1 MTPRARS
8 IAVLSVVLGLA
19 GCDLFGPEVGPPDA
33 LDVSAIGIV
42 PVVGVTVSMSAAVR
56 DDEQRVLEGQAVS
69 WSTSGG
75 SVSPASSTTDDQGV
89 ARSEWTFGTVV
100 GTQTLTVS
108 AGDVSTTITTDVGPG
123 PLATLVLST
132 EVDTLTAL
140 GDTLVITATGRDAYG
155 NERAEPA
162 VSWSSS
168 NPAVASVEG
177 GVVVAREE
185 GTVLITAAAPG
196 GSATATVTV
205 DQMVVGVTVDPHAPV
220 MVIGETLDLSVQP
233 VDARGAAVDT
243 SFAADWSSSD
253 PAVATVS
260 DAGTL
265 TAEGAGIATIA
276 VTADA
281 YSSEMSVDVRVGPRP
296 SITGISPSI
305 LAAGDTATITG
316 SAFGSSAA
324 AVDVLVDGVGARV
337 LTVTDSELTMEMP
350 APGAFPCRLTGD
362 QEVVVDVDDLTTS
375 AQHPVAGAARRT
387 LAVGE
392 SAALLGG
399 DAVCNELSEP
409 GAYVI
414 SVFNTAQSP
423 RIATGFRL
431 QGSGSA
437 AFGEAAMA
445 TIQTSQSTPETEED
459 PDPLLESHL
468 RILEENLR
476 IAREMPVGTARS
488 GVNALLAAETVGA
501 LRTFRIPNLDGNVC
515 TQYEEIT
522 ARATFVGT
530 HGVIWEDTTAPLAGQ
545 MDETWT
551 EVGTEYDEIMH
562 QVLLDYFG
570 DPLVFDDR
578 LDDNGYFYMIF
589 SPRVNEFSE
598 RPALGFVAFAD
609 FVDRETCAS
618 SDGGEIFYGRVPTQ
632 SGDGYDPGQIGDW
645 KWRMRST
652 VIHEVKHITSFANK
666 LDVDPASPNLEEIGL
681 EEATARLAE
690 EFYGRALQ
698 GYAQAGNVG
707 YEESIWCELRVGPN
721 HPTCDQVPVNMAK
734 HYAGINA
741 YLKAPAFLSP
751 FGPVWG
757 GDFSYYG
764 SGWQWVRWAID
775 QSGLPEADVIKPL
788 LREPVL
794 AGAANLADKV
804 GRPIPELLADYTLAF
819 AIDDHPSGLVPA
831 RPELSLPSW
840 DTRDIFRGLHDDYAG
855 TSLEPTYPT
864 PWPLA
869 TRALSGGSFQVDVST
884 VYGGGA
890 ALFELSA
897 VAGSQLVELLSPSG
911 SAPSP
916 LLGLSVVRVQ

>member
-1 MTPRARS
+1 MTPWARS
-8 IAVLSVVLGLA
+8 IAFFIGVLGLA
-19 GCDLFGPEVGPPDA
+19 GCDLFGPDVGPPDA
-33 LDVSAIGIV
+33 LDVSAIGIA
-42 PVVGVTVSMSAAVR
+42 PVVGVTVSMSAVVR
-56 DDEQRVLEGQAVS
+56 DDEQRPLEGHTVS
-69 WSTSGG
+69 WSSSGG
-75 SVSPASSTTDDQGV
+75 TVSPASSTTDDQGV
-89 ARSEWTFGTVV
+89 TRSDWTFGTVA

-108 AGDVSTTITTDVGPG
+108 AGDLSTTVTADVGPG
-123 PLATLVLST
+123 PLAALVLST
-132 EVDTLTAL
+132 EGDTLTAL
-140 GDTLVITATGRDAYG
+140 GDSLVITAVGLDEYG
-155 NERAEPA
+155 NERAGPA

-168 NPAVASVEG
+168 NPAVASVG
-177 GVVVAREE
+177 DGVVVARAE

-205 DQMVVGVTVDPHAPV
+205 RQVVAGVTIHPDAPI
-220 MVIGETLDLSVQP
+220 MVIGETLDLVARP

-243 SFAADWSSSD
+243 SFPALWSSSA

-260 DAGTL
+260 DAGLL
-265 TAEGAGIATIA
+265 TAEGAGVATIA
-276 VTADA
+276 VTTDA
-281 YSSEMSVDVRVGPRP
+281 YSSQTSVDVRVGPRP
-296 SITGISPSI
+296 SVTEISPSI
-305 LAAGDTATITG
+305 LAGGDTATVTG
-316 SAFGSSAA
+316 SAFGSTVA
-324 AVDVLVDGVGARV
+324 AVDVLVDGVRARV
-337 LTVTDSELTMEMP
+337 LAVTDSELTMEMP
-350 APGAFPCRLTGD
+350 APASFPCRLTGD
-362 QEVVVDVDDLTTS
+362 QEIVVDVDGLTTS
-375 AQHPVAGAARRT
+375 ARHPVAGAARRT
-387 LAVGE
+387 LNVGE
-392 SAALLGG
+392 SAALLGE
-399 DAVCNELSEP
+399 DAACNELSES
-409 GAYVI
+409 GTYMI
-414 SVFNTAQSP
+414 SVFNTARSP
-423 RIATGFRL
+423 TITTGFRL
-431 QGSGSA
+431 EGSGTAVLGA
-437 AFGEAAMA
+437 AALAA
-445 TIQTSQSTPETEED
+445 IQPSRSTPETEED

-468 RILEENLR
+468 RILDENLR
-476 IAREMPVGTARS
+476 LAREAPASIARLGPDG
-488 GVNALLAAETVGA
+488 LQAAETVGA
-501 LRTFRIPNLDGNVC
+501 LRTFRIPDVDRNVC
-515 TQYEEIT
+515 THYEEIT
-522 ARATFVGT
+522 ARAAFVGT
-530 HGVIWEDTTAPLAGQ
+530 HGVVWEDTAAPLAGQ

-562 QVLLDYFG
+562 PVLLDYFG
-570 DPLVFDDR
+570 DPLVFDGR
-578 LDDNGYFYMIF
+578 LDDNGFFYMIF

-598 RPALGFVAFAD
+598 RPALGFVALAD
-609 FVDRETCAS
+609 FVDRGTCAS
-618 SDGGEIFYGRVPTQ
+618 SDGGEIFYGRVPTEP
-632 SGDGYDPGQIGDW
+632 GDGYDPGQIGDW